1 MGKKSLLSFEYQL
14 PQDLLP
20 VHSEAHGFG
29 MLLTSFEGLDIVVM
43 TAVVVV
49 AVVSSLLLLLL
60 VLLLLL
66 LLQLPPPPPAPPPLH
81 FFFFLFISFSQIDW
95 GNKDLLLLLSH
106 IPPEK
111 KKVAHIYATRR
122 LTTTPPHAPLL
133 SDTALLCNR
142 PASKIPISI
151 ACVNVKDI

>member
-66 LLQLPPPPPAPPPLH
+66 LLQLPLLLLPL
-81 FFFFLFISFSQIDW
+81 Q
-95 GNKDLLLLLSH
+95 LLLLLSPN
-106 IPPEK
+106 I
-111 KKVAHIYATRR
+111 I
-122 LTTTPPHAPLL
+122 
-133 SDTALLCNR
+133 LCG
-142 PASKIPISI
+142 
-151 ACVNVKDI
+151 